1 LEPRFPGLKGQV
13 EVVDVATPVTAE
25 RYTGNGPAFA
35 GGLNLSLPALLTGK
49 RHVRTLPDLAAFYMV
64 GQWAGFPGLHL
75 VAAMG
80 RGLVQFL
87 CKQDGKRF
95 VPQDS

>member
-1 LEPRFPGLKGQV
+1 MISRNTGASP
-13 EVVDVATPVTAE
+13 AS
-25 RYTGNGPAFA
+25 GNGPAFA

-49 RHVRTLPDLAAFYMV
+49 QHVRTLPGLAAFYMV